1 MAKLH
6 SDILSEEKVRQR
18 KIKSAKEAVI
28 KAAEE
33 RKAMIAAAN
42 AKKKTTGKGKK
53 GKEEPKPEEVEVKE
67 VKKVKEERKELDLL
81 KPEDFD

>member
-1 MAKLH
+1 
-6 SDILSEEKVRQR
+6 
-18 KIKSAKEAVI
+18 
-28 KAAEE
+28 
-33 RKAMIAAAN
+33 MIAAAN

-81 KPEDFD
+81 KPEDFDQALKERAPRRFTFGPIEFGGLNQSNE